1 MKFATKPIRHYP
13 PHLRHVA
20 TLPWKIQSFCSSAD
34 MEENTSKLHLRTDFN
49 SCTRVTVYAECICVL
64 TEQNRGRNPLRNFF
78 SAHVLLW
85 PNGWMD
91 QDGTWHGGRPQ
102 PRGLC
107 VRWGPSPPKFLVHVY
122 YSYCDFV
129 RTLHKRK
136 ATLDC
141 SSLSSR
147 LVFYAFYF

>member
-78 SAHVLLW
+78 SAHVYCGQMA
-85 PNGWMD
+85 GWIKMVL
-91 QDGTWHGGRPQ
+91 GMAV
-102 PRGLC
+102 GL
-107 VRWGPSPPKFLVHVY
+107 SPG
-122 YSYCDFV
+122 DFV
-129 RTLHKRK
+129 
-136 ATLDC
+136 LDGDPAPLNFW
-141 SSLSSR
+141 STFIIVIVISLEHCTSVR
-147 LVFYAFYF
+147 RHWIVQV